1 MSIKITEEG
10 KTLLEDAILQDKKVV
25 FSQIELIAD
34 VEKSPTEMVKRVD
47 VSKVSASD
55 YNTITVQAQI
65 DNDGFLDTYY
75 FNRANVY
82 ADEVLFAYDDG
93 INICIP
99 AETTKVINDLE
110 MMMKIDSAVAD
121 LKIIYEGY
129 VLRKDFDDMESK
141 IQKINTT
148 IKDIEANAVTQN
160 DCTDQVSWNSQIV
173 KKEFLTIGNMA
184 FFRATGG
191 FSTSRGSIVLAT
203 IPQGYFPETTGN
215 QSSYELMGVFTSAY
229 DKERRNC
236 YVTLN
241 CLSGNVDLQINNNE
255 AYSDTRADDNVQM
268 IFYGFWKMNTESQ
281 GGTGGSIS
289 YREDIEKLRQ
299 SIQDSKKEIV
309 KSGREIDSL
318 KEDLGYVDTS
328 LFMKEI
334 IEIDYDSKYD
344 GFAQADGLHT
354 HTTRKGYRYNIS
366 GKQIIQVRGCA
377 GGVIPLCVCFN
388 SQDTVVQKFDA
399 EKVFDNT
406 VWQTITTPESTSY
419 IYVNDN
425 DNLGIVG
432 CKAEKIN
439 KSYNARNHIEKAESD
454 ISDIK
459 EDMIDKYSDVTSECS
474 DWIYNTHYDASKT
487 NGETPAERTDGN
499 YSTRKIAVS
508 KGEKYKLTTVIGYA
522 KAYIMADANYDYL
535 GNAYMYPQSSHAWK
549 QEVVNIT
556 IPDNCK
562 YLLFTAASEYVG
574 IFKLERLSGLTF
586 EAKEDYDVY
595 FDLENWKE
603 RVSEEQ
609 AKNDF
614 AWNAYDKGYVTFVMD
629 DTRDQTGQFADLF
642 ISKNT
647 PLCIGAIPSFLG
659 NLVQN
664 SVHGTTIKEV
674 LNAVVKNGGEI
685 LAHGGGTFSTAL
697 TADSTDEDY
706 YHAIVDSKK
715 VLTKAGYEINGIITI
730 GGGATAPDY
739 EKCVKIM
746 RPYYRYSDYYGHKT
760 GVIQYD
766 HERLGCYGL
775 TLENLKAKVDECVA
789 KKSWLVLF
797 WHSTNEI
804 TLDNMSALIDYINT
818 VNAEIITYKDLH
830 DRFGSSK
837 LEQRIKAL
845 ESVN

>member
-129 VLRKDFDDMESK
+129 VIRKDFDDMESK

-148 IKDIEANAVTQN
+148 IKDMEANAVTQN

-268 IFYGFWKMNTESQ
+268 IFYGFWKMNAESQ
-281 GGTGGSIS
+281 GGTGGSIN

-309 KSGREIDSL
+309 RSSREVDSL
-318 KEDLGYVDTS
+318 KEDLGNVDSS
-328 LFMKEI
+328 LFTKEVM
-334 IEIDYDSKYD
+334 EIDYDSKYD
-344 GFAQADGLHT
+344 GFAQNDGLHT
-354 HTTRKGYRYNIS
+354 HATRKCYRYDIS
-366 GKQIIQVRGCA
+366 GKQIIQVRGFA

-399 EKVFDNT
+399 EKAFNNT
-406 VWQTITTPESTSY
+406 VWQTITTPESTAY

-425 DNLGIVG
+425 DNLGVVG
-432 CKAEKIN
+432 CKTETLN
-439 KSYNARNHIEKAESD
+439 KSYNARKNIEQAQSD
-454 ISDIK
+454 ISDIQS
-459 EDMIDKYSDVTSECS
+459 DMVEKYEDVTAKCSE
-474 DWIYNTHYDASKT
+474 WLYNTSYEASKM
-487 NGETPAERTDGN
+487 NGKNPTQKTDGN
-499 YSTRKIAVS
+499 YSTRKIAVIT
-508 KGEKYKLTTVIGYA
+508 GEKYRLTTVTGYA

-535 GNAYMYPQSSHAWK
+535 GNAYMYPQSSHAWE
-549 QEVVNIT
+549 QEIVDIA
-556 IPDNCK
+556 IPDNCS
-562 YLLFTAASEYVG
+562 YLLFTATSEYVG
-574 IFKLERLSGLTF
+574 VFKLERLSGLTF
-586 EAKEDYDVY
+586 ETKENYDVK
-595 FDLENWKE
+595 FDLKNWKE

-609 AKNDF
+609 IKNDF
-614 AWNAYDKGYVTFVMD
+614 AWNPYDKGYITFVMD

-647 PLCIGAIPSFLG
+647 PLCIGAIPSFLR

-664 SVHGTTIKEV
+664 SNHGTTIKEV
-674 LNAVVKNGGEI
+674 LDAVVENGGEV
-685 LAHGGGTFSTAL
+685 LAHGGGTFSKAL
-697 TADSTDEDY
+697 TAESTDKDY
-706 YHAIVDSKK
+706 YHTIVDSKK
-715 VLTKAGYEINGIITI
+715 VLTSAGYEINGIITI

-739 EKCVKIM
+739 GKCVKIM

-775 TLENLKAKVDECVA
+775 TLDKLKEKVNECVTN
-789 KKSWLVLF
+789 KSWLVLF
-797 WHSTNEI
+797 WHNTNEI

-837 LEQRIKAL
+837 LEQRLKAL
-845 ESVN
+845 ETSN